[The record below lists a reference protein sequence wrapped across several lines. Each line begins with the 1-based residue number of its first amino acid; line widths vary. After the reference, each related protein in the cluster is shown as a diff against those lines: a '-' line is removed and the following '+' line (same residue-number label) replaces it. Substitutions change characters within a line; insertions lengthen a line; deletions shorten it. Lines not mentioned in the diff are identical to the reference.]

1 MGVGTPEGGSAWR
14 MGSQSTLH
22 APSAGGYRIVP
33 GATWVRMLGV
43 LAGLVVGF
51 LVLAIEVFL
60 QPGTAR
66 TGGAA

>member
-1 MGVGTPEGGSAWR
+1 LADEAAK
-14 MGSQSTLH
+14 STLH